1 MGFFET
7 CQYAHWATFLHLHRA
22 EWHPK
27 MELDGCLGG
36 LCKHQ
41 WALLGLHL
49 ARATCMQP
57 SATKKTET
65 LPGTPDSLCPAR
77 LQTGLYGDIRRY
89 TATSS
94 RVIPA
99 CRCRFKPACR
109 YLVCS
114 RILQMRLSGT
124 RSVVDLCSGGTGRL
138 SSVSDPVER
147 IASAGRAASF
157 RQSICS
163 CTNSTCWASNHMS
176 QETHLPQPHLAT
188 PTQNLEC
195 TWLFHQIS
203 HIVASRTSDLRGATA
218 IPKSWFLN
226 WN

>member
-1 MGFFET
+1 
-7 CQYAHWATFLHLHRA
+7 
-22 EWHPK
+22 

-57 SATKKTET
+57 SATKKVPCLRLHNLFPFTLTSFGRMLTTQTET